1 MNKLGKNFLVK
12 VVVIFSIMMMLLSS
26 VSFGTSLASD
36 IYLNE
41 SMDNWN
47 INFILIILIIVL
59 AMMSV
64 TIIRLVSIKV
74 RKNFDDVE
82 KKINKATSHIK
93 LLALL
98 IVVLGIGDLSADIS
112 IIYKII
118 LIACILCHIAGTVII
133 CKLYYKNPINAV
145 KLEKIF
151 LIIILVND
159 LISNCSLAINELVS
173 SIEFGLLGIILPLV
187 FNISWSLFVL
197 LNLYGD
203 AIIVEKAIKLSGKE
217 YEEIDRNKK
226 QQIYLLF
233 LIMIIIYLIRII
245 YYNYSINETLEYYEA
260 YNEFTEAYNDYLD
273 QYDEN
278 DINNDLF
285 DNNYID
291 DTVIDNNINDYNI
304 INNNVSGDNNTI
316 SNEIIYNGNIINNI
330 SDTNSVISDNT
341 ISNNVTDETVNN
353 TTNLDL
359 PQLEQLVGDV
369 NGDERVSMTDLSLL
383 KGHIVKTKVLE
394 GAQYSAADIN
404 ADGKVS
410 MTDLSKIKAII
421 VGM

>member
-59 AMMSV
+59 AMMAV
-64 TIIRLVSIKV
+64 TIIRLVSIKA

-151 LIIILVND
+151 LIIILVNV

-187 FNISWSLFVL
+187 FNISLSLFVL

-203 AIIVEKAIKLSGKE
+203 AMIVEKAIKLSGKE
-217 YEEIDRNKK
+217 YEEIDRIKK